1 MGISV
6 TRRMVGGVGTSEV
19 GADARASLTRGTT
32 PNLFKAVV
40 VDVLFDPDSLDEATK
55 TNIKNMVSN
64 PEFVDTMPPNTIIG
78 RLVTNGQDLTNN
90 NPAIFL
96 PLFCSHF
103 QLPLQAGE
111 MVYIIFEDYE
121 AHGSTN
127 GKWVSRIHENSF
139 IEDVNYTHSDRR
151 LDPNLIPSFRRLSD
165 NATTTQTPT
174 FPNGAGVAGAYTLMP
189 SGSTNPYDAIVN
201 NSSAAKIAQK
211 EPVPRWVKR
220 PQELVF
226 QGMNNSLIV
235 LGQDR
240 TGPALRVSGSNQK
253 DRISYAGTVDVVCG
267 RGRGGIPYNPSIEPN
282 PTSEKTGTSP
292 ASVVNSRGDKETNKT
307 LATQNKTRNPNEGN
321 ADFKRDAAR
330 VYVSMN
336 TLGDDNFRTG
346 HSTDERTGLNYP
358 PNTKKPTQTPSTE
371 GGIGNSYVVAKADH
385 VRVVGRKETDPNVSG
400 DVLILREGAAND
412 DLSFLF
418 LEGGSAQLE
427 AKEIYLGQATAKNEP
442 YIKWSV
448 YESHITELK
457 NQIKTLADQMKTIT
471 TAYNRAFV
479 NSVASPFVPIATLA
493 AVGPLV
499 DQETGNVINAVKQR
513 IDTIN
518 PVDAKSRKLF
528 GE

>member
-6 TRRMVGGVGTSEV
+6 TRRMVGGVGSNEV
-19 GADARASLTRGTT
+19 GVDARASLTRGTT
-32 PNLFKAVV
+32 PTLFKAVV
-40 VDVLFDPDSLDEATK
+40 VDVLFDPDSLDETAK
-55 TNIKNMVSN
+55 TNIKNLVSN
-64 PEFVDTMPPNTIIG
+64 PEFVDTMSPNTIVARI
-78 RLVTNGQDLTNN
+78 VTNGQDLTNN
-90 NPAIFL
+90 SPALFF
-96 PLFCSHF
+96 PLFSSHF

-111 MVYIIFEDYE
+111 MVCVLFEDYE
-121 AHGSTN
+121 AQGTTN

-151 LDPNLIPSFRRLSD
+151 LDPNLIPSFHRLSD
-165 NATTTQTPT
+165 NSTPVATPT
-174 FPNGAGVAGAYTLMP
+174 FPNGAGVPGAYTLAP
-189 SGSTNPYDAIVN
+189 SGSLNPYDVIVN
-201 NSSAAKIAQK
+201 NSFAAKIASR
-211 EPVPRWVKR
+211 EPVPRWIKR
-220 PQELVF
+220 PQELVM

-253 DRISYAGTVDVVCG
+253 DRISYAGIVDVVCG
-267 RGRGGIPYNPSIEPN
+267 RGRGGLPYDPSLEPN
-282 PTSEKTGTSP
+282 PTNEKTGTTP
-292 ASVVNSRGDKETNKT
+292 TVITNSRNEKETHKT
-307 LATQNKTRNPNEGN
+307 LAVQNKKRNPNEGN

-330 VYVSMN
+330 IYVAMN

-346 HSTDERTGLNYP
+346 HSTDDRVGFSYP
-358 PNTKKPTQTPSTE
+358 DNTKKPTQTPSAE
-371 GGIGNSYVVAKADH
+371 GGIGNSYVVTKADH
-385 VRVVGRKETDPNVSG
+385 VRIIGRKETDPNISG
-400 DVLILREGAAND
+400 DVLVLREGTSND

-427 AKEIYLGQATAKNEP
+427 AKEIFFGQATAKNEP

-457 NQIKTLADQMKTIT
+457 NQIKALADQMKTIT
-471 TAYNRAFV
+471 AAYNNAFV

-493 AVGPLV
+493 STGPLV
-499 DQETGNVINAVKQR
+499 DQGTGNVINAVKQR

-518 PVDAKSRKLF
+518 PADAKSRKLF